1 MKDMTALSAPFERV
15 AADYYGYAKDAA
27 ANGKKV
33 VGYMCSYAPQELL
46 HAAGYLPIR
55 ILGREGDTHRADEL
69 IQPFSCSFARS
80 VLDSA
85 LEQEW
90 PFLDLIM
97 FSHTCDTMQ
106 NVADLWRAHSPQTPV
121 LIAVVPTRTDG
132 DAAFRYYVA
141 ELRRLRK
148 ALEQVAGPIT
158 DEALAQSLALYRAHR
173 RAMQELYA
181 LRASRPDLIS
191 GALMTKITLAAFLM
205 DRAEHLDLLLPLME
219 AVKTAAPA
227 DTPRLP
233 RVFVAGGMC
242 RHVGFIELMEQAGC
256 AVVGDDLCVGARSFS
271 FADEES
277 ADPLEAVAKAYLNRK
292 PCPAFHQAGRDPGE
306 ALVEAAQRDQAE
318 GVIFLL
324 TSFCDPVAFDYV
336 PMSAALEQAGI
347 PALSLSVEQHR
358 EPPEQLRTRVAA
370 FVEMLRNG
378 AGA

>member
-1 MKDMTALSAPFERV
+1 M
-15 AADYYGYAKDAA
+15 
-27 ANGKKV
+27 
-33 VGYMCSYAPQELL
+33 
-46 HAAGYLPIR
+46 
-55 ILGREGDTHRADEL
+55 
-69 IQPFSCSFARS
+69 
-80 VLDSA
+80 
-85 LEQEW
+85 
-90 PFLDLIM
+90 
-97 FSHTCDTMQ
+97 
-106 NVADLWRAHSPQTPV
+106 
-121 LIAVVPTRTDG
+121 
-132 DAAFRYYVA
+132 
-141 ELRRLRK
+141 RK